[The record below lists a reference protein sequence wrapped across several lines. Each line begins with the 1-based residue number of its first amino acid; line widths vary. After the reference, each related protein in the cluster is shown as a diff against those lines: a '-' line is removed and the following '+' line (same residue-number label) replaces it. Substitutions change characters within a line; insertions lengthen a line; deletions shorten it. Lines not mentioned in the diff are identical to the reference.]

1 MHEPFYTTSIFPG
14 DIAPMTWGLDLA
26 SSRVLQD
33 EKEKAY
39 FHVASR
45 ALLLQASRHSILK
58 VASSLAGRWRCS
70 GPLCSMPAD
79 DEKEGWRSSQ
89 TVRLQGAKATGLWAG
104 QNPHVSPHSLAPH
117 GCRPGVSS
125 PFPWDAFGKL
135 SRS

>member
-1 MHEPFYTTSIFPG
+1 MHEPFDAASIFSA
-14 DIAPMTWGLDLA
+14 DIAPITWGLDLA

-79 DEKEGWRSSQ
+79 DEKEGWRSPP
-89 TVRLQGAKATGLWAG
+89 TVKLCDCRAQRLRGFGQGRILM
-104 QNPHVSPHSLAPH
+104 S
-117 GCRPGVSS
+117 
-125 PFPWDAFGKL
+125 
-135 SRS
+135 